1 MVTADWV
8 DPDALLLRIRG
19 LRKSFF
25 GVEVLHGV
33 DLDVRAGAVHA
44 LVGENGAG
52 KSTVMKIL
60 AGVHQADG
68 GSIDLGGQQVAFAHP
83 LEAQSAGV
91 TTVFQE
97 FNLLPERTVAQ
108 NVHLGR
114 EPRRRGLVDQHRME
128 SDTTA
133 LLGDLGID
141 DIAAWDKVRTL
152 SVAQQQVVEI
162 VKAMSFD
169 ARLISMDEPTAA
181 LADHEVE
188 LLYQLIARLRERGV
202 AVLYVSHRLQEVF
215 DLCDRITVLKDGS
228 LVDTVETADITQD
241 ELVRKMV
248 GRSLGSYFP
257 DRHEDTTI
265 GQVRLRVERAGN
277 RMLNDLSF
285 EVRSGEI
292 VGLAGLQGSGRTEI
306 AHALFG
312 VEPFTRGDVTVDGT
326 PLTARSPRQ
335 AVRAGLAL
343 VTEDRKAQGLAL
355 NQSVAANAR
364 LVLDA
369 VLSRSASRRAS
380 RLPGILSALELI
392 SAGSGQEVR
401 FLSGGN
407 QQKVVLAR
415 ELSRPLKL
423 LVVAQPTRGLDV
435 GSMEFVHRRIMAERE
450 RGTGVVLISTELDEV
465 LGLADRIA
473 VMYRGSI
480 IGEVPA
486 GTSAEEV
493 GLLMAGS
500 TEPVGDGADSSG
512 GGA

>member
-1 MVTADWV
+1 MVTGDSAV
-8 DPDALLLRIRG
+8 FDALLLQVRG

-25 GVEVLHGV
+25 GNEVLHGI
-33 DLDVRAGAVHA
+33 DLDIRAGEVHA

-60 AGVHQADG
+60 AGVHQADEG
-68 GSIDLGGQQVAFAHP
+68 TIELAGQQVSFTHP
-83 LEAQSAGV
+83 LEAQAAGV

-114 EPRRRGLVDQHRME
+114 EPRRHGFVDRRQME
-128 SDTTA
+128 ADTTE
-133 LLGDLGID
+133 LLHDLGIR

-169 ARLISMDEPTAA
+169 ARFISMDEPTAA

-188 LLYQLIARLRERGV
+188 LLYQLITRLRERGV

-215 DLCDRITVLKDGS
+215 DLCDRITVLKDGA
-228 LVDTVETADITQD
+228 LVETVDAADTTQD
-241 ELVRKMV
+241 DLVRKMV
-248 GRSLGSYFP
+248 GRSISSFFPEPLEGTALG
-257 DRHEDTTI
+257 D
-265 GQVRLRVERAGN
+265 VRLEVRGGGN

-285 EVRSGEI
+285 DVRGGEI
-292 VGLAGLQGSGRTEI
+292 VGLSGLQGSGRTEI

-312 VEPFTRGDVTVDGT
+312 VEPFTRGRVTIDDR
-326 PLTARSPRQ
+326 PFAPRSPRQ

-369 VLSRSASRRAS
+369 VAPRSAAQRAKN
-380 RLPGILSALELI
+380 LPGILSSLELT
-392 SAGSGQEVR
+392 SAGYSQEVR
-401 FLSGGN
+401 YLSGGN
-407 QQKVVLAR
+407 QQKVVLA
-415 ELSRPLKL
+415 KW
-423 LVVAQPTRGLDV
+423 LVTEPSVIIFDEPTRGIDV
-435 GSMEFVHRRIMAERE
+435 GAKRAVYDLMRDLSAQ
-450 RGTGVVLISTELDEV
+450 GVAIVLISSELPEV
-465 LGLADRIA
+465 IGMSDRILVLHDGEISGELPGGADEEA
-473 VMYRGSI
+473 VMTLAARPD
-480 IGEVPA
+480 V
-486 GTSAEEV
+486 EEE
-493 GLLMAGS
+493 AS
-500 TEPVGDGADSSG
+500 
-512 GGA
+512 